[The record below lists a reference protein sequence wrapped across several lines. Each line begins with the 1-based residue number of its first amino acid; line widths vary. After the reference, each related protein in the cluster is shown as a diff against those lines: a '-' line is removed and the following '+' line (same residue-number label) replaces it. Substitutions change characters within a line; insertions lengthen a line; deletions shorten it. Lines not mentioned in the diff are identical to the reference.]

1 MQTDDRDAGHDVALF
16 RHGVIADVLRLP
28 VGSPERAALVRAKAA
43 QRYRIPHSRRTR
55 IGENTIRR
63 WVRSYRQGGFQALR
77 PKPRSDRGRSRRIPV
92 EVADVLKGI
101 KEGNPRLSTRLVIVE
116 ARERGLV
123 PARQKL
129 AHETVHRLL
138 ANAGLT
144 GERAKALEDCRHFCH
159 EHANALWMS
168 DVLHGPKVADA
179 GSDRRRRRKSY
190 LTLML
195 DDATRVVPYGEFH
208 FTENAESLLCV
219 LRQAI
224 RRRGV
229 PERCYVDNGANY
241 RSRRLQVACAS
252 LNITLIHATPR
263 RPQGKGKIERF
274 FRTVRGQ
281 FLSRLRKQDLASLE
295 ILNSRFWAWVEGE
308 YHCTPH
314 GGLGA
319 HTTPLDR
326 WAQTSQRVRWP
337 AHGIDL
343 LRLFRPRHQR
353 RVSRHRLVRFRNR
366 QYEVGAAFAGRIVTL
381 LIDPEAPPERPIEVE
396 CDGQPAGHA
405 RLVDPHA
412 NARRPPKPKAPAG
425 DSPKPAARKPDLP
438 DAGRD
443 TPPLPLRRLRPPG
456 TAGSDDPKEDS

>member
-1 MQTDDRDAGHDVALF
+1 MATEGAKRVQTDDRDAGHDVALF

-168 DVLHGPKVADA
+168 SERSDDIQYGNLADMGPA
-179 GSDRRRRRKSY
+179 GRIFPSWGGFWPLIGSHNFRRRRR
-190 LTLML
+190 
-195 DDATRVVPYGEFH
+195 
-208 FTENAESLLCV
+208 
-219 LRQAI
+219 
-224 RRRGV
+224 
-229 PERCYVDNGANY
+229 
-241 RSRRLQVACAS
+241 
-252 LNITLIHATPR
+252 
-263 RPQGKGKIERF
+263 
-274 FRTVRGQ
+274 
-281 FLSRLRKQDLASLE
+281 
-295 ILNSRFWAWVEGE
+295 
-308 YHCTPH
+308 
-314 GGLGA
+314 
-319 HTTPLDR
+319 
-326 WAQTSQRVRWP
+326 
-337 AHGIDL
+337 
-343 LRLFRPRHQR
+343 
-353 RVSRHRLVRFRNR
+353 
-366 QYEVGAAFAGRIVTL
+366 
-381 LIDPEAPPERPIEVE
+381 PPP
-396 CDGQPAGHA
+396 
-405 RLVDPHA
+405 
-412 NARRPPKPKAPAG
+412 
-425 DSPKPAARKPDLP
+425 
-438 DAGRD
+438 
-443 TPPLPLRRLRPPG
+443 TG
-456 TAGSDDPKEDS
+456 TAGQRRNRPISTAC